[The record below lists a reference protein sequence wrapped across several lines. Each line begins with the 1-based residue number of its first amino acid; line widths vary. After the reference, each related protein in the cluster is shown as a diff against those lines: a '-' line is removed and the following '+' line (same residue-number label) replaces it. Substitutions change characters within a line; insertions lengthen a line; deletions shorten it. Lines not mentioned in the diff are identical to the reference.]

1 MKHMVFGVLS
11 GGIVILFV
19 VMLLT
24 IQHKNVRK
32 EELEQSLTE
41 AMETTLQMVQA
52 DVVRDYTSE
61 DMRTLLI
68 RNLVPQM
75 NSDSELTVRM
85 LAADA
90 EKGLLSVEVEEYFS
104 YPGGKMGSI
113 KCCRTILTDDD
124 GDGEETEKGEKE
136 VAMQTVI
143 FYRSREEMEQGKS
156 YYKKLEIQKGD
167 YCTSPAEPV
176 CDDLK
181 KKFLEWRDS
190 KDYLADFTQ
199 CVEEN
204 QTYYAVFE

>member
-24 IQHKNVRK
+24 MQHKNVRK

-52 DVVRDYTSE
+52 DADRDYTSE

-113 KCCRTILTDDD
+113 KC
-124 GDGEETEKGEKE
+124 
-136 VAMQTVI
+136 
-143 FYRSREEMEQGKS
+143 
-156 YYKKLEIQKGD
+156 
-167 YCTSPAEPV
+167 
-176 CDDLK
+176 
-181 KKFLEWRDS
+181 
-190 KDYLADFTQ
+190 
-199 CVEEN
+199 
-204 QTYYAVFE
+204 

>member
-24 IQHKNVRK
+24 MQHKNVRK

-52 DVVRDYTSE
+52 DADRDYTSE

-85 LAADA
+85 IAADA
-90 EKGLLSVEVEEYFS
+90 EKGLLSVEVEEHFS

-124 GDGEETEKGEKE
+124 GNGEETE
-136 VAMQTVI
+136 
-143 FYRSREEMEQGKS
+143 RSGNADGNLLSLQGRNGTGKI
-156 YYKKLEIQKGD
+156 L
-167 YCTSPAEPV
+167 
-176 CDDLK
+176 L
-181 KKFLEWRDS
+181 
-190 KDYLADFTQ
+190 
-199 CVEEN
+199 
-204 QTYYAVFE
+204 

>member
-11 GGIVILFV
+11 GGIVVLFV

-24 IQHKNVRK
+24 MQHKNVRK

-52 DVVRDYTSE
+52 DADRDYTSE

-90 EKGLLSVEVEEYFS
+90 EKGLLSVEVEEHFS

-113 KCCRTILTDDD
+113 SAAVQFLQMTM
-124 GDGEETEKGEKE
+124 GMEKK
-136 VAMQTVI
+136 
-143 FYRSREEMEQGKS
+143 RR
-156 YYKKLEIQKGD
+156 KG
-167 YCTSPAEPV
+167 
-176 CDDLK
+176 K
-181 KKFLEWRDS
+181 KKW
-190 KDYLADFTQ
+190 Q
-199 CVEEN
+199 CRR
-204 QTYYAVFE
+204 

>member
-24 IQHKNVRK
+24 MQHKNVRK

-52 DVVRDYTSE
+52 DADRDYTSE

-85 LAADA
+85 IAADA
-90 EKGLLSVEVEEYFS
+90 EKGLLSVEVEEHFS
-104 YPGGKMGSI
+104 YPGGK
-113 KCCRTILTDDD
+113 
-124 GDGEETEKGEKE
+124 
-136 VAMQTVI
+136 
-143 FYRSREEMEQGKS
+143 
-156 YYKKLEIQKGD
+156 
-167 YCTSPAEPV
+167 
-176 CDDLK
+176 
-181 KKFLEWRDS
+181 W
-190 KDYLADFTQ
+190 
-199 CVEEN
+199 
-204 QTYYAVFE
+204 AV

>member
-24 IQHKNVRK
+24 MQHKNVRK

-52 DVVRDYTSE
+52 DADRDYTSE

-85 LAADA
+85 IAADA
-90 EKGLLSVEVEEYFS
+90 EKGLLSVEVEEHFS
-104 YPGGKMGSI
+104 YPGGKMEFPI
-113 KCCRTILTDDD
+113 VKDTTPNMMNPRLYTT
-124 GDGEETEKGEKE
+124 
-136 VAMQTVI
+136 
-143 FYRSREEMEQGKS
+143 S
-156 YYKKLEIQKGD
+156 YNK
-167 YCTSPAEPV
+167 P
-176 CDDLK
+176 
-181 KKFLEWRDS
+181 
-190 KDYLADFTQ
+190 
-199 CVEEN
+199 
-204 QTYYAVFE
+204 

>member
-24 IQHKNVRK
+24 MQHKNVRK

-52 DVVRDYTSE
+52 DADRDYTSE

-90 EKGLLSVEVEEYFS
+90 EKGLLSWKWKSIFRIRA
-104 YPGGKMGSI
+104 GKRAAYSAAVQFLQMTMGM
-113 KCCRTILTDDD
+113 
-124 GDGEETEKGEKE
+124 EKK
-136 VAMQTVI
+136 
-143 FYRSREEMEQGKS
+143 RR
-156 YYKKLEIQKGD
+156 KG
-167 YCTSPAEPV
+167 
-176 CDDLK
+176 K
-181 KKFLEWRDS
+181 KKW
-190 KDYLADFTQ
+190 Q
-199 CVEEN
+199 CRR
-204 QTYYAVFE
+204 

>member
-1 MKHMVFGVLS
+1 
-11 GGIVILFV
+11 
-19 VMLLT
+19 
-24 IQHKNVRK
+24 
-32 EELEQSLTE
+32 
-41 AMETTLQMVQA
+41 
-52 DVVRDYTSE
+52 
-61 DMRTLLI
+61 
-68 RNLVPQM
+68 
-75 NSDSELTVRM
+75 
-85 LAADA
+85 
-90 EKGLLSVEVEEYFS
+90 
-104 YPGGKMGSI
+104 
-113 KCCRTILTDDD
+113 
-124 GDGEETEKGEKE
+124 
-136 VAMQTVI
+136 MQTVN

>member
-24 IQHKNVRK
+24 MQHKNVRK

-52 DVVRDYTSE
+52 DADRDYTSE

-90 EKGLLSVEVEEYFS
+90 EKDYFLWKWKS
-104 YPGGKMGSI
+104 IFLIRVGK
-113 KCCRTILTDDD
+113 
-124 GDGEETEKGEKE
+124 
-136 VAMQTVI
+136 
-143 FYRSREEMEQGKS
+143 
-156 YYKKLEIQKGD
+156 
-167 YCTSPAEPV
+167 
-176 CDDLK
+176 
-181 KKFLEWRDS
+181 W
-190 KDYLADFTQ
+190 
-199 CVEEN
+199 
-204 QTYYAVFE
+204 AV

>member
-1 MKHMVFGVLS
+1 MKQMVFGVLS

-24 IQHKNVRK
+24 MQHKNVRK

-52 DVVRDYTSE
+52 DADRDYTSE

-90 EKGLLSVEVEEYFS
+90 EKDYFLWKWKS
-104 YPGGKMGSI
+104 IFLIRVGK
-113 KCCRTILTDDD
+113 
-124 GDGEETEKGEKE
+124 
-136 VAMQTVI
+136 
-143 FYRSREEMEQGKS
+143 
-156 YYKKLEIQKGD
+156 
-167 YCTSPAEPV
+167 
-176 CDDLK
+176 
-181 KKFLEWRDS
+181 W
-190 KDYLADFTQ
+190 
-199 CVEEN
+199 
-204 QTYYAVFE
+204 AV

>member
-24 IQHKNVRK
+24 MQHKNVRK

-52 DVVRDYTSE
+52 DADRDYTSE

-85 LAADA
+85 IAADA
-90 EKGLLSVEVEEYFS
+90 EKDYFLWKWKS
-104 YPGGKMGSI
+104 IFLIRVGK
-113 KCCRTILTDDD
+113 
-124 GDGEETEKGEKE
+124 
-136 VAMQTVI
+136 
-143 FYRSREEMEQGKS
+143 
-156 YYKKLEIQKGD
+156 
-167 YCTSPAEPV
+167 
-176 CDDLK
+176 
-181 KKFLEWRDS
+181 W
-190 KDYLADFTQ
+190 
-199 CVEEN
+199 
-204 QTYYAVFE
+204 AV

>member
-24 IQHKNVRK
+24 MQHKNVRK

-41 AMETTLQMVQA
+41 AMEVTLQMVKMDA
-52 DVVRDYTSE
+52 ERDYTSE
-61 DMRTLLI
+61 EMRTLLI
-68 RNLVPQM
+68 RNLVPQI
-75 NSDSELTVRM
+75 NSDSELTVR
-85 LAADA
+85 LIAADV
-90 EKGLLSVEVEEYFS
+90 EKGLLSAEVEEFFI
-104 YPGGKMGSI
+104 YPGGKKGSI
-113 KCCRTILTDDD
+113 QCFRTILAED
-124 GDGEETEKGEKE
+124 DGEETEKGERE
-136 VAMQTVI
+136 VAMQTVT
-143 FYRSREEMEQGKS
+143 FYRSREEMEQGES

-204 QTYYAVFE
+204 QIYYAVFE

>member
-1 MKHMVFGVLS
+1 MKQMVFGVLS

-24 IQHKNVRK
+24 MQHKNVRK

-52 DVVRDYTSE
+52 DADRDYTSE

-90 EKGLLSVEVEEYFS
+90 EKDYFLWKWKS
-104 YPGGKMGSI
+104 IFRIRVGK
-113 KCCRTILTDDD
+113 
-124 GDGEETEKGEKE
+124 
-136 VAMQTVI
+136 
-143 FYRSREEMEQGKS
+143 
-156 YYKKLEIQKGD
+156 
-167 YCTSPAEPV
+167 
-176 CDDLK
+176 
-181 KKFLEWRDS
+181 W
-190 KDYLADFTQ
+190 
-199 CVEEN
+199 
-204 QTYYAVFE
+204 AV

>member
-1 MKHMVFGVLS
+1 MKHLVFGVLS

-24 IQHKNVRK
+24 MQHKNVRK

-41 AMETTLQMVQA
+41 AMETTLQMVKA
-52 DVVRDYTSE
+52 DTDRDYTSE

-75 NSDSELTVRM
+75 NSDSELTVRIVE
-85 LAADA
+85 ADA
-90 EKGLLSVEVEEYFS
+90 EKGLLSVEVEEQFS
-104 YPGGKMGSI
+104 YPGGKKGSI
-113 KCCRTILTDDD
+113 QCCRTILADDD
-124 GDGEETEKGEKE
+124 GEEMEKGERE

-176 CDDLK
+176 CDDLR

>member
-24 IQHKNVRK
+24 MQHKNVRK

-52 DVVRDYTSE
+52 DADRDYTSE

-68 RNLVPQM
+68 QNLVPQM

-104 YPGGKMGSI
+104 YPGGKNGQYKVLPYNS
-113 KCCRTILTDDD
+113 
-124 GDGEETEKGEKE
+124 
-136 VAMQTVI
+136 
-143 FYRSREEMEQGKS
+143 YR
-156 YYKKLEIQKGD
+156 
-167 YCTSPAEPV
+167 
-176 CDDLK
+176 
-181 KKFLEWRDS
+181 
-190 KDYLADFTQ
+190 
-199 CVEEN
+199 
-204 QTYYAVFE
+204 

>member
-11 GGIVILFV
+11 GGILFV

-24 IQHKNVRK
+24 MQHKNVRK

-52 DVVRDYTSE
+52 DADRDYTSE

-90 EKGLLSVEVEEYFS
+90 EK
-104 YPGGKMGSI
+104 
-113 KCCRTILTDDD
+113 
-124 GDGEETEKGEKE
+124 ETEKGEKE

>member
-1 MKHMVFGVLS
+1 MKHMVLGVLS

-19 VMLLT
+19 VVLLT
-24 IQHKNVRK
+24 MQHKNVRK

-41 AMETTLQMVQA
+41 AMETTMQMVQA
-52 DVVRDYTSE
+52 DADRDYTSE

-75 NSDSELTVRM
+75 NSDSELTVRIVE
-85 LAADA
+85 ADA
-90 EKGLLSVEVEEYFS
+90 KKGLLSVEVEEQFS
-104 YPGGKMGSI
+104 YPGGKQGRI
-113 KCCRTILTDDD
+113 ECFRTILAER
-124 GDGEETEKGEKE
+124 EEEEKGEE
-136 VAMQTVI
+136 NIDMHTVT
-143 FYRSREEMEQGKS
+143 FYRSKEEMEQGKS
-156 YYKKLEIQKGD
+156 YYKKMEIQNGD
-167 YCTSPAEPV
+167 ACISPAEPIS
-176 CDDLK
+176 DDLK